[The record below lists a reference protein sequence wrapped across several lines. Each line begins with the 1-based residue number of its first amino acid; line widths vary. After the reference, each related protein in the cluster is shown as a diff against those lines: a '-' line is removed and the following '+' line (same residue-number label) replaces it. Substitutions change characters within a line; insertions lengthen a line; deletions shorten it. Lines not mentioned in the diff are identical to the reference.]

1 VDWHKILDEW
11 KWVILIIAL
20 VMVFTSVTILALQGQ
35 DEPRF
40 SEEEVIAFI
49 RYEIINMELVSPD
62 KDISID
68 AEYTGDGQWT
78 GTAEGSCFN
87 TDNDSFTGC
96 CITWNFYEERMG
108 TGIIDIDRER

>member
-1 VDWHKILDEW
+1 MDWHKIFDEW

-35 DEPRF
+35 DSPRL

-62 KDISID
+62 RDITIE
-68 AEYTGDGQWT
+68 AEYAGDGQWT
-78 GTAEGSCFN
+78 GIAEGSYFN
-87 TDNDSFTGC
+87 TDKNRFSEC
-96 CITWNFYEERMG
+96 RITWSFYEERLSMG
-108 TGIIDIDRER
+108 IVDIDRER